1 MVTKS
6 AGDLM
11 IPLKKYPNIPAWFTL
26 RQAVAK
32 IENSV
37 IDIEGQKS
45 LPRALL
51 VLDEKNQLLGIVRR
65 RDILRVLKPKFLQD
79 ISLSNQKKL
88 FDIEVDPGLAAISFG
103 EDKKIIQEQAEQ
115 LVSEVMLPIIAT
127 VNYNDQLGKI
137 IFLMISKDLNLLPV
151 LRDQKV
157 VGVVRSVDVFH
168 EVAKLLM

>member
-1 MVTKS
+1 MDAKS

-11 IPLKKYPNIPAWFTL
+11 IPLETYPNIPGWFTL
-26 RQAVAK
+26 RQAVEK

-37 IDIEGQKS
+37 IEVEGRKS

-51 VLDEKNQLLGIVRR
+51 VIDKKNRLLGIVRR
-65 RDILRVLKPKFLQD
+65 RDILRMLKPKFLQ
-79 ISLSNQKKL
+79 SVSFSHQKKL
-88 FDIEVDPGLAAISFG
+88 FDIEIDPGLADISFT

-115 LVSEVMLPIIAT
+115 LVSKVMRPIDTT

>member
-11 IPLKKYPNIPAWFTL
+11 IPLEKYPNIPHWFSL
-26 RQAVAK
+26 RQAVAE

-37 IDIEGQKS
+37 LDVGGRKS

-51 VLDEKNQLLGIVRR
+51 VLDEKHQLLGIVRR
-65 RDILRVLKPKFLQD
+65 RDILRVLKPKFLQN
-79 ISLSNQKKL
+79 ISVSHRKKL
-88 FDIEVDPGLAAISFG
+88 FDIEVDPGLADISFG
-103 EDKKIIQEQAEQ
+103 KDNKIIQKQAEQ
-115 LVSEVMLPIIAT
+115 LVSKVMHPIVAT
-127 VNYNDQLGKI
+127 VNYDDHLGKI

-168 EVAKLLM
+168 EVAELLM